1 MSINKKHIVLSFLL
15 ALVSLQLSAQ
25 SAGQA
30 VVSSDSSLI
39 NVVNYIKHAI
49 LFNKVNPQEKVY
61 LHFDN
66 TGYFKGETMRFK
78 AYAIRTDTGA
88 PSSISHVLYVE
99 LLNPSGDVVLTR
111 KVKMENG
118 QGNGD
123 FALDSIFGTGFYE
136 VRAYTRYMRNFGG
149 DCAFSRVF
157 PVYRKPAKEGDYS
170 QPKIDELS
178 YVHRLPDGRQKLE
191 EGYTPNKKKS
201 KNSSNTYKVAFYPEG
216 GDLVDGVPTR
226 VAFDVRDEDGK
237 HAQVM
242 GILSGPDGQNITTVQ
257 TDASGRGVF
266 ELTPSPGKHVLT
278 ITTESGKRM
287 DFTLP
292 LTKAEGCVL
301 NVNALGN
308 EISAVVKA
316 SEAYQGQL
324 LGYTL
329 MNRGVVVSYDT
340 LTAETALELSF
351 DRSTMAPGVNQL
363 TVFDGKGQ
371 ILSERLFFVCP
382 PRSDNDSVRV
392 TMENSS
398 LGPCSRVRVFLNSQP
413 NSSLSF
419 SAMDAATLTDGKVGN
434 AQTWMLLTS
443 DVRGYIE
450 NPDYY
455 FEADDQEHRQ
465 AADLLMMV
473 QGWRRY
479 DWSLYTDKKP
489 WSDVDGYLG
498 HLQPIEDKLYI
509 HGELMKDM
517 NKWRKKHPVQGVDL
531 KVFLYNQ
538 QGEHYVGETVTDS
551 VGHYAFKLPDIE
563 GEWNMQMQT
572 KYNDKNAAYT
582 VAVDR
587 HFSPAPRYLSPYET
601 EPIPLPEAFVKAKK
615 EAEEAEN
622 NPNLAK
628 RNGVYVIPTV
638 KVKKRYFTDDSW
650 MPWYDEQTGA
660 RHSTVYYNVDEA
672 TDMINDLGQPLP
684 TIYEWL
690 KQKNSFFG
698 GDNELREM
706 YRVQA
711 AEEDEE
717 FISTENVGKL
727 EPVDGDVTD
736 NYKNIIYKGGLM
748 YKNRPIVWIMNNQFN
763 TVTQY
768 TKGTFSVE
776 WTSNES
782 GAQSMPDFMDEVK
795 SIYISEDDDQYTKF
809 IRATELA
816 AMHPVTIYIYTHPR
830 FYFKEKGIRRTHFQG
845 FNVPTKFEMDDYSV
859 MPPMEDFR
867 RTLFWEP
874 NVKTDASGGA
884 TVEFFNNSSCKQI
897 YFSVE
902 GFTPQGQFLVS
913 E

>member
-1 MSINKKHIVLSFLL
+1 
-15 ALVSLQLSAQ
+15 
-25 SAGQA
+25 
-30 VVSSDSSLI
+30 
-39 NVVNYIKHAI
+39 
-49 LFNKVNPQEKVY
+49 
-61 LHFDN
+61 
-66 TGYFKGETMRFK
+66 
-78 AYAIRTDTGA
+78 
-88 PSSISHVLYVE
+88 
-99 LLNPSGDVVLTR
+99 
-111 KVKMENG
+111 
-118 QGNGD
+118 
-123 FALDSIFGTGFYE
+123 
-136 VRAYTRYMRNFGG
+136 
-149 DCAFSRVF
+149 
-157 PVYRKPAKEGDYS
+157 
-170 QPKIDELS
+170 
-178 YVHRLPDGRQKLE
+178 
-191 EGYTPNKKKS
+191 
-201 KNSSNTYKVAFYPEG
+201 
-216 GDLVDGVPTR
+216 
-226 VAFDVRDEDGK
+226 
-237 HAQVM
+237 
-242 GILSGPDGQNITTVQ
+242 
-257 TDASGRGVF
+257 
-266 ELTPSPGKHVLT
+266 
-278 ITTESGKRM
+278 
-287 DFTLP
+287 
-292 LTKAEGCVL
+292 
-301 NVNALGN
+301 
-308 EISAVVKA
+308 
-316 SEAYQGQL
+316 
-324 LGYTL
+324 
-329 MNRGVVVSYDT
+329 
-340 LTAETALELSF
+340 
-351 DRSTMAPGVNQL
+351 MAPGVNQL

-615 EAEEAEN
+615 EAEEAED

-650 MPWYDEQTGA
+650 MPWYDEQIG
-660 RHSTVYYNVDEA
+660 
-672 TDMINDLGQPLP
+672 
-684 TIYEWL
+684 
-690 KQKNSFFG
+690 
-698 GDNELREM
+698 
-706 YRVQA
+706 
-711 AEEDEE
+711 
-717 FISTENVGKL
+717 
-727 EPVDGDVTD
+727 
-736 NYKNIIYKGGLM
+736 
-748 YKNRPIVWIMNNQFN
+748 
-763 TVTQY
+763 
-768 TKGTFSVE
+768 
-776 WTSNES
+776 
-782 GAQSMPDFMDEVK
+782 
-795 SIYISEDDDQYTKF
+795 
-809 IRATELA
+809 RA
-816 AMHPVTIYIYTHPR
+816 HV
-830 FYFKEKGIRRTHFQG
+830 
-845 FNVPTKFEMDDYSV
+845 
-859 MPPMEDFR
+859 
-867 RTLFWEP
+867 
-874 NVKTDASGGA
+874 
-884 TVEFFNNSSCKQI
+884 
-897 YFSVE
+897 
-902 GFTPQGQFLVS
+902 
-913 E
+913 